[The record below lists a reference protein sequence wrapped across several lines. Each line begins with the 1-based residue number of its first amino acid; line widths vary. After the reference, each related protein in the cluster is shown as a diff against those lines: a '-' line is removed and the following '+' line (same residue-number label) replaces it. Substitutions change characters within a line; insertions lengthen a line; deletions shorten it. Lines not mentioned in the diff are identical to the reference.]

1 MNISIQARRL
11 LADNKGSTATI
22 LGLAAM
28 AALNIVTAKR
38 AERAH
43 PPQGKF
49 ISVSGTKLHY
59 LEKNV
64 AEKGSGAPVI
74 LLHGNQVTAEDFELS
89 GLLDRVAKN
98 HHVIAFDRPGFG
110 YSERP
115 CGTIWS
121 VFSQAALIHKAVLQ
135 LNLEKPVIVGHSL
148 GAMVALAYALEYPD
162 DTAAVL
168 LLGGYYF
175 PSLRADSALTFPT
188 ALPGIG
194 DVLQYTLSPLLGRLI
209 GPYFAKRVFSPVMVA
224 PQFKE
229 QAGLAL
235 RPSQVGAT
243 AADANLMGPD
253 AARLASR
260 YQSLTMPVT
269 IMAGSDDKIVN
280 VEKQAERLHAMLP
293 QSKLELLDGTG
304 HMLHYSYPDRIADE
318 IEALAKKTAM
328 PAKMIAADE
337 LE

>member
-1 MNISIQARRL
+1 MNISMQGRQL
-11 LADNKGSTATI
+11 LAKNKGSAATI

-28 AALNIVTAKR
+28 AALNTVAAKR

-49 ISVSGTKLHY
+49 VSVAGTQLHY
-59 LEKNV
+59 I
-64 AEKGSGAPVI
+64 EKGDGPSVI

-89 GLLDRVAKN
+89 GVLDRVAKT
-98 HHVIAFDRPGFG
+98 HHVVAFDRPGFG

-115 CGTIWS
+115 RGTIWS
-121 VFSQAALIHKAVLQ
+121 VFAQAALIHKAVLQ
-135 LNLEKPVIVGHSL
+135 LGLEKPVVVGHSL

-162 DTAAVL
+162 DTSALL

-175 PSLRADSALTFPT
+175 PTLRADSALTFPT
-188 ALPGIG
+188 ALPGLG
-194 DVLQYTLSPLLGRLI
+194 DVLQYTVSPLLGRLI
-209 GPYFAKRVFSPVMVA
+209 GPYFAKRVFSPSMVA
-224 PQFKE
+224 PQFSE

-253 AARLASR
+253 AVQLASR

-269 IMAGSDDKIVN
+269 IMAGSEDKIIN

-293 QSKLELLDGTG
+293 QSRLELMENAG

-318 IEALAKKTAM
+318 IEALVKKTAA

-337 LE
+337 EK

>member
-1 MNISIQARRL
+1 MNKSMQVRRL
-11 LADNKGSTATI
+11 LADNKGSVATI

-28 AALNIVTAKR
+28 AALNTSAAKR
-38 AERAH
+38 AEREY

-49 ISVSGTKLHY
+49 ISIAGTQLHY
-59 LEKNV
+59 LEK
-64 AEKGSGAPVI
+64 GSGPAVL
-74 LLHGNQVTAEDFELS
+74 LLHGNQVTAEDFQLS
-89 GLLDRVAKN
+89 GLFDLVAKD

-115 CGTIWS
+115 RGTVWS
-121 VFSQAALIHKAVLQ
+121 AFAQAALIHKAALQ
-135 LNLEKPVIVGHSL
+135 LGIEKPVVVGHSL
-148 GAMVALAYALEYPD
+148 GATVALAYALEYPD
-162 DTAAVL
+162 DAAALL

-188 ALPGIG
+188 ALPGLG
-194 DVLQYTLSPLLGRLI
+194 DVLRYTISPLIGRLL
-209 GPYFAKRVFSPVMVA
+209 GPAVSKRVFSPQPVA

-253 AARLASR
+253 AAKLASR

-280 VEKQAERLHAMLP
+280 VEKQAERLHATLP
-293 QSKLELLDGTG
+293 QSRLELMDGGG
-304 HMLHYSYPDRIADE
+304 HMLHYLHPQRVAGE
-318 IEALAKKTAM
+318 IEALVQKTA
-328 PAKMIAADE
+328 PQRKRIE
-337 LE
+337 N

>member
-1 MNISIQARRL
+1 MNISKQARRL
-11 LADNKGSTATI
+11 LADNKGSAATI

-28 AALNIVTAKR
+28 ATLNITAAKR
-38 AERAH
+38 AERAY

-49 ISVSGTKLHY
+49 ISVSGTQLHY
-59 LEKNV
+59 IER
-64 AEKGSGAPVI
+64 GSGPTVL
-74 LLHGNQVTAEDFELS
+74 LLHGNQVTAKDFELS
-89 GLLDRVAKN
+89 GLFDQLAKN
-98 HHVIAFDRPGFG
+98 CHVIAFDRPGFG

-115 CGTIWS
+115 RGTVWS
-121 VFSQAALIHKAVLQ
+121 AFAQAALIHKAMRQ
-135 LNLEKPVIVGHSL
+135 LGLERPVVVGHSL

-162 DTAAVL
+162 DTAALL

-194 DVLQYTLSPLLGRLI
+194 DVLRYTISPLIGRLI
-209 GPYFAKRVFSPVMVA
+209 GPAFAKRVFSPAAVA
-224 PQFKE
+224 PQFKD

-253 AARLASR
+253 AAKLASR
-260 YQSLTMPVT
+260 YPSLIMPVT

-280 VEKQAERLHAMLP
+280 VEKQAERLHATLP
-293 QSKLELLDGTG
+293 QSKLELLDGAG
-304 HMLHYSYPDRIADE
+304 HMLHYRHPDKIAEEVAALVRKTATPNKRIAAN
-318 IEALAKKTAM
+318 EAEA
-328 PAKMIAADE
+328 
-337 LE
+337 